1 MKAKKIRLLE
11 YNTNTYVEFTWQDV
25 QAMSTRNGMTKITLF
40 NGTIYMFPRRDVLEK
55 LGGYCW

>member
-1 MKAKKIRLLE
+1 MRAKKIRLLE
-11 YNTNTYVEFTWQDV
+11 YNTNKYVEFEWRDV

-40 NGTIYMFPRRDVLEK
+40 DGTVYNFMRQDVLEK